1 MLWLLLLPAVALGQS
16 GSGKAAAAA
25 AASGS
30 GSGDSSNA
38 PKSNVTI
45 TKDTF
50 ESDFD
55 GWGADGNDT
64 SWTRKSDD
72 DFPKFKIYYF
82 LKKFVFVARSVTEL
96 KKQFPNFPHPPDG
109 SSEVRF
115 PNKKRKKYH
124 YSLTFSFLSPDGG
137 GPQPWGRDVPHA
149 QILGSAAGHESGER
163 STFISHENE
172 INSK

>member
-16 GSGKAAAAA
+16 GSGKAAAAAA

-72 DFPKFKIYYF
+72 DFPH
-82 LKKFVFVARSVTEL
+82 LKTK
-96 KKQFPNFPHPPDG
+96 
-109 SSEVRF
+109 
-115 PNKKRKKYH
+115 KKYYMFCRQVCH
-124 YSLTFSFLSPDGG
+124 
-137 GPQPWGRDVPHA
+137 
-149 QILGSAAGHESGER
+149 
-163 STFISHENE
+163 
-172 INSK
+172 